1 MKIAKRLIIIGIF
14 FLFWWNGGIIE
25 AQATYSCGDAMTTI
39 DGVEV
44 RSNGVNQG
52 STASCG
58 GQGTYGLLYQCTEL
72 VDRYFGHN
80 WTSTYGNDYFPNAT
94 TNGFLSFTNG
104 QSAIPPQHG
113 DAVGFN
119 HANNI
124 GHVALIDKVIAN
136 TNGTFTVEIVEQ
148 NWDNGGAGRAQLSM
162 TKDAQ
167 GRLAIE
173 NRGNYTTQGWLR
185 YPPKFINK
193 RASAPHAGKTIT
205 DVIGNPE
212 GSIGWYYPVANPI
225 TNEID
230 QTGDDK
236 GMSLNVYVQNYP
248 GKACTINGTS
258 QFCDG
263 AIVYDALG
271 GARSA
276 YLVWY
281 QQFGGYSG
289 NGGWYKLGGPHSAE
303 LRNPITNSYWSP
315 KDNCWRQDFQM
326 GWLCYENRRA
336 YDSGDVAPGVYD
348 PWGRIF
354 SDVRRWDAA
363 TSYAFA
369 EAYERNGATVNL
381 GSVYDDGG
389 TVFVHNWTINSFT
402 ILIQNFS
409 GGSFGPSAIIYNPS
423 NGNAYNVRT
432 GFWEY
437 YKNNSGPSL
446 LGPPKEDEHGNSAT
460 QPCAYISCQRFE
472 KGELWWN
479 GNSVVAYVPDPN
491 ASGGYGTIGI
501 PSPDPIAPA
510 APGGL
515 KVQ

>member
-1 MKIAKRLIIIGIF
+1 MK
-14 FLFWWNGGIIE
+14 
-25 AQATYSCGDAMTTI
+25 Q
-39 DGVEV
+39 
-44 RSNGVNQG
+44 
-52 STASCG
+52 
-58 GQGTYGLLYQCTEL
+58 
-72 VDRYFGHN
+72 
-80 WTSTYGNDYFPNAT
+80 
-94 TNGFLSFTNG
+94 
-104 QSAIPPQHG
+104 
-113 DAVGFN
+113 
-119 HANNI
+119 
-124 GHVALIDKVIAN
+124 KVI
-136 TNGTFTVEIVEQ
+136 FLKPL
-148 NWDNGGAGRAQLSM
+148 GRV
-162 TKDAQ
+162 
-167 GRLAIE
+167 
-173 NRGNYTTQGWLR
+173 TTRSRPMDQR
-185 YPPKFINK
+185 KSHRVPPIH
-193 RASAPHAGKTIT
+193 PHAGKNII

-212 GSIGWYYPVANPI
+212 GSIGWYYPAANPI

-230 QTGDDK
+230 ALGDDK

-248 GKACTINGTS
+248 GKSCTINGTS

-289 NGGWYKLGGPHSAE
+289 NGGWYKPGGPHSTE

-326 GWLCYENRRA
+326 GWLCYENRRS
-336 YDSGDVAPGVYD
+336 YDSGDVAPGIYD

-369 EAYERNGATVNL
+369 EAYERNGSAVNL

-402 ILIQNFS
+402 ILIQNFN
-409 GGSFGPSAIIYNPS
+409 GGSFGLSAIIYNPQD
-423 NGNAYNVRT
+423 GNAYNVRT

-446 LGPPKEDEHGNSAT
+446 LGPPKEDEHGNNAT
-460 QPCAYISCQRFE
+460 QPCSYISCQQFE

-479 GNSVVAYVPDPN
+479 GTTIIAYVPSPYN
-491 ASGGYGTIGI
+491 TGGSDI
-501 PSPDPIAPA
+501 PPPSTKPA
-510 APGGL
+510 APSNL
-515 KVQ
+515 RLR